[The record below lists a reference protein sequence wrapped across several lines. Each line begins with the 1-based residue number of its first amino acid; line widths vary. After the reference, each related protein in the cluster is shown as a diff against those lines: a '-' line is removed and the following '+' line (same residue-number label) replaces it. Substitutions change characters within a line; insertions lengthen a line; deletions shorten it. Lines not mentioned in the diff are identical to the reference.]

1 MGELSIL
8 EKDVIQANPLIR
20 ARKEMNLTEMR
31 LFVLGLQDIKPH
43 IKDDVIHDVEFHE
56 TIINHNELTELFGT
70 DNNGNIANLK
80 KQAEKAYD
88 NKIILSYKDG
98 GFGFRHIYQK
108 MDYIPNKGLLIKFD
122 DEIKPYIL
130 EIINQAYTKYKV
142 KAFFSLSSV
151 YAWRLLESLL
161 EKQGYLKQGHK
172 EIFLV
177 LTVEEVRFRLNV
189 PDGLYK
195 GKMCNFRS
203 RILDLPIKEINEKTD
218 YFVWYEVQKTGRKV
232 TGFKFWLK
240 LKKTAEK
247 MVETIEEDPAPE
259 KELPAPVL
267 SPVPKSDKEKLI
279 AAMEAEGMPKAA
291 INTWL
296 KKYGVE
302 GAAASLRLAVEH
314 ANGRSE
320 THGKGTQRKKYI
332 KACMER
338 NIAAINDAD
347 AALKAEIDA
356 REKRAAEEK
365 KQAIKAMQ
373 EGFEKIGLTS
383 ERKGSDLQ
391 SIGSMLGGE
400 EGPEP
405 QLEPQELTKE
415 QLKTIKEIYK
425 ASGKTYTDAL
435 LETLK
440 NYGYTQQTFLRKY
453 FKFMWG

>member
-1 MGELSIL
+1 MGNLSIL

-20 ARKEMNLTEMR
+20 AKKEMNLTEMR

-43 IKDDVIHDVEFHE
+43 ITDDVIHDVEFHE
-56 TIINHNELTELFGT
+56 TIISHTVLTELFGT

-172 EIFLV
+172 EIFLI
-177 LTVEEVRFRLNV
+177 LTIEEVRFRLNV
-189 PDGLYK
+189 PDGKYE
-195 GKMCNFRS
+195 GRINNFRKYV
-203 RILDLPIKEINEKTD
+203 LDEPIKEINDKTD

-240 LKKTAEK
+240 LKKAAET
-247 MVETIEEDPAPE
+247 VETIEENPSQE
-259 KELPAPVL
+259 KEIPAVFAPASVL
-267 SPVPKSDKEKLI
+267 SDKDALK
-279 AAMEAEGMPKAA
+279 AAMEAEGMSKAA

-302 GAAASLRLAVEH
+302 GAAASWRLAVEH
-314 ANGRSE
+314 ANSRTE
-320 THGKGTQRKKYI
+320 TQHKGTQRKKYI

-338 NIAAINDAD
+338 NIAYTNNVEAE
-347 AALKAEIDA
+347 LKAEIDE

-373 EGFEKIGLTS
+373 EGFKKIGFAS
-383 ERKGSDLQ
+383 PERKGSDLE
-391 SIGSMLGGE
+391 STGSMLGVDVDKE
-400 EGPEP
+400 E
-405 QLEPQELTKE
+405 LEPPQEISKE
-415 QLKTIKEIYK
+415 RVKTIVSIWKNNDN
-425 ASGKTYTDAL
+425 SFPDAL
-435 LETLK
+435 IDTLK
-440 NYGYTQQTFLRKY
+440 NYGYTPKSFTHKY
-453 FKFMWG
+453 WRDMLG

>member
-1 MGELSIL
+1 MGNLSIL

-43 IKDDVIHDVEFHE
+43 ITDDVIHDVEFHE
-56 TIINHNELTELFGT
+56 TIISHNELTELFGT

-172 EIFLV
+172 EIFLI
-177 LTVEEVRFRLNV
+177 LTIEEVRFRLSV
-189 PDGLYK
+189 PDGKYE
-195 GKMCNFRS
+195 GRINNFRKYV
-203 RILDLPIKEINEKTD
+203 LDEPIKEINDKTD
-218 YFVWYEVQKTGRKV
+218 YFVCYEVQKTGRKV

-247 MVETIEEDPAPE
+247 MVETIEEDPAQE
-259 KELPAPVL
+259 KELPAVPAPASVL
-267 SPVPKSDKEKLI
+267 SDKNALK
-279 AAMEAEGMPKAA
+279 AVMEAEEMPAAA

-302 GAAASLRLAVEH
+302 GAAASWRLAVEH
-314 ANGRSE
+314 ANGRTE

-338 NIAAINDAD
+338 NIAAINNDEAT
-347 AALKAEIDA
+347 LKAEIDE

-373 EGFEKIGLTS
+373 EGFEKIGFS
-383 ERKGSDLQ
+383 SDRYGSDLQ
-391 SIGSMLGGE
+391 STDSLLGADE
-400 EGPEP
+400 ELPE
-405 QLEPQELTKE
+405 QQELTKE

-425 ASGKTYTDAL
+425 ASGETYTDAL